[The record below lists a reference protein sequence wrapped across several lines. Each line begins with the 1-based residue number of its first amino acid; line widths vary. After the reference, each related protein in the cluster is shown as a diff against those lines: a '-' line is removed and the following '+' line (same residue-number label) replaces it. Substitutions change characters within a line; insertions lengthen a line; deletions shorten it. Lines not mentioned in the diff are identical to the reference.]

1 MTTIALASAK
11 HGPGVT
17 TAAVALAAAFG
28 DGAVV
33 IECDPAG
40 GDIAAR
46 TRLAVEPGLVTLA
59 ASGRHAGAALD
70 VQRHAQPL
78 PAGGIAVI
86 APADPE
92 RTATAIATIASRL
105 CHSTGAG
112 LAVVDCGRL
121 FPGSPSQPVLA
132 GADLVVLVLEPTV
145 TAVEHALARLPLLR
159 LIGAQNVAALLV
171 GSRPYSTTEVE
182 HALALPVLG
191 AIAVDPRG
199 VAAVHAGTGAR
210 RSWLVRSAR
219 SVLDAVALV
228 HTRAEVLS

>member
-59 ASGRHAGAALD
+59 ASGRHAGASLD
-70 VQRHAQPL
+70 VLRHAQAL
-78 PAGGIAVI
+78 PGGGVAVV
-86 APADPE
+86 APPDPDMA
-92 RTATAIATIASRL
+92 ATAVATIASRL
-105 CHSTGAG
+105 CHSAGAG
-112 LAVVDCGRL
+112 LTVIDCGRL
-121 FPGSPSQPVLA
+121 FSGSPSQPALA
-132 GADLVVLVLEPTV
+132 VADLVVLVLEPSV
-145 TAVEHALARLPLLR
+145 TAVEHARTRVASLR
-159 LIGAQNVAALLV
+159 RIGAHNVSALLV
-171 GSRPYSTTEVE
+171 GSRPYSPTEVE
-182 HALALPVLG
+182 HALAVPVLG

-199 VAAVHAGTGAR
+199 VAALHAGTGAR
-210 RSWLVRSAR
+210 RSVLVRSAR
-219 SVLDAVALV
+219 SVLDAVSRV
-228 HTRAEVLS
+228 DTPAEVLS